1 MPSEPTKK
9 GYNMNQKTQRGRIL
23 IRANVHTKP
32 NKQMAKKINSVT
44 DSFFEKFRATWLSE
58 VTDINYSTIRN
69 MKSRRKISQEAA
81 TAFCKINDVKESGF
95 TRSMLRPDLG
105 VNDWI
110 CEE

>member
-1 MPSEPTKK
+1 
-9 GYNMNQKTQRGRIL
+9 MNQKTQRARIL

-32 NKQMAKKINSVT
+32 NKQMAKKINAVT

-81 TAFCKINDVKESGF
+81 TAFCKIKDVKESGF